1 MSDITTTTQDTYRN
15 ACITAYSFLASAMER
30 AKENRGQTA
39 AEYMGVLLLVAVIIT
54 AVVGSGVGSDL
65 AGFLKDKVKAIADIK

>member
-1 MSDITTTTQDTYRN
+1 
-15 ACITAYSFLASAMER
+15 
-30 AKENRGQTA
+30 
-39 AEYMGVLLLVAVIIT
+39 MGVLLLVAVIIT